1 MVVNVEQQGT
11 VALVTFQNPDKMN
24 SFDTKTLAKLNAVFD
39 DILADDA
46 VRAIVL
52 TGSGRVF
59 CAGADVA
66 EFKRTIEEG
75 TARQFLL
82 DATAAL
88 HPLMMKLYQSP
99 KPFVAAVNGVAAG
112 GGLGLALVA
121 DARIG
126 SAAARFAASYFGI
139 GVSPDGGSTWLMPRI
154 IGVQRTRKFFL
165 NNEVMGAEEALK
177 TGMLDEISD
186 DCTAAAVALAEK
198 WGAWAQHS
206 RNATNQLLDSQAWN
220 DFGTQLDEERVLMA
234 EAGDSADFAE
244 GVEAF
249 FEKRKPNFQ

>member
-1 MVVNVEQQGT
+1 MVVDVEQRGT
-11 VALVTFQNPDKMN
+11 VAVVQFQNPDKMN

-39 DILADDA
+39 DLLGDDR
-46 VRAIVL
+46 VRALVL

-126 SAAARFAASYFGI
+126 SETARFAASYFGI
-139 GVSPDGGSTWLMPRI
+139 GVSPDGGSTWLLPRI
-154 IGVQRTRKFFL
+154 MGTQRSRLFFL
-165 NNEVMGAEEALK
+165 NNEVMGAEEAK
-177 TGMLDEISD
+177 RTGLLDEISD
-186 DCTAAAVALAEK
+186 DCVEAAVALAER
-198 WGAWAQHS
+198 WGQWAKHS

-220 DFGTQLDEERVLMA
+220 DFGTHLDEERALIA
-234 EAGDSADFAE
+234 EAGETPDFAE
-244 GVEAF
+244 GVAAF
-249 FEKRKPNFQ
+249 FEKRSPKFA

>member
-1 MVVNVEQQGT
+1 MVVNVEQRGT
-11 VALVTFQNPDKMN
+11 VAVVTFENPDKMN

-39 DILADDA
+39 DLLENEA

-59 CAGADVA
+59 CAGADVS
-66 EFKRTIEEG
+66 EFKRTIDEG

-126 SAAARFAASYFGI
+126 SETARFAASYFGI
-139 GVSPDGGSTWLMPRI
+139 GVSPDGGSTWLLPRI
-154 IGVQRTRKFFL
+154 IGAQRTRKFFL

-177 TGMLDEISD
+177 TGMLDEISKQCVD
-186 DCTAAAVALAEK
+186 TAVALAEK
-198 WGAWAQHS
+198 WGRWAKHS

-220 DFGTQLDEERVLMA
+220 DFGTQLDEERLLIA
-234 EAGDSADFAE
+234 EAGDSADFKE
-244 GVEAF
+244 GVDAF
-249 FEKRKPNFQ
+249 FAKRAPNFQ